1 MAAKVNCMVVHGG
14 VLCKGKHTEEL
25 LYTVAADLHV
35 ATYIKSFA
43 TVICD
48 KWFLKWDSNS

>member
-35 ATYIKSFA
+35 ATYIRSVSSPLQQLF
-43 TVICD
+43 VINV
-48 KWFLKWDSNS
+48 F